1 MTITGT
7 YIVEGMSCGHCVVA
21 VTEELSQLAGVRLV
35 DVDLGSGRVTVESND
50 ALDDAEVAAAI
61 DEAGYTVS
69 A

>member
-1 MTITGT
+1 MTMTST
-7 YIVEGMSCGHCVVA
+7 HTVEGMSCGHCVVA
-21 VTEELSQLAGVRLV
+21 VTEELTKLDGVTRV

>member
-1 MTITGT
+1 MTITST